1 MTRTIRPL
9 VLDEVATLLQWAAD
23 EGWNPG
29 LEDAPAFFAADPQGF
44 LGAFVEGEF
53 VAGISAVTYGTDFG
67 FIGLYIC
74 HPSHR
79 GRGHGRA
86 VWDAGMARLG
96 GRAIGLDGV
105 PAQRANYRSMGFEPA
120 YDTIRMT
127 GRASDLGAVATR
139 VGAVEQIADIDRRG
153 FPAPR
158 TAFLSEWIRPPRLVR
173 MLDGG
178 YGAVRRCVTDRKI
191 GPLFAP
197 DTETALRL
205 LGALSTETVSIDVPV
220 ARTAFLASLA
230 QAGFTESFSTTR
242 MVLGGVPGPAPENV
256 FGITSLEL
264 G

>member
-1 MTRTIRPL
+1 MRTIRTLTRAEVETL
-9 VLDEVATLLQWAAD
+9 VGWAAS

-29 LEDAPAFFAADPQGF
+29 LADSPAFHAADPEGF

-53 VAGISAVTYGTDFG
+53 VAGISAVAYDETFG

-74 HPSHR
+74 HPAHR
-79 GRGHGRA
+79 GQGHGKA

-96 GRAIGLDGV
+96 NRTIGLDGV
-105 PAQRANYRSMGFEPA
+105 PAQQGNYRSMGFEPA

-127 GRASDLGAVATR
+127 GRPRHLGADAAS
-139 VGAVEQIADIDRRG
+139 VGSVGQIAPIDSAI
-153 FPAPR
+153 FPAVR
-158 TAFLSEWIRPPRLVR
+158 TAFLAEWIKPPRRVL

-178 YGAVRRCVTDRKI
+178 YGAVRQCVTDHKI

-197 DTETALRL
+197 DPDTALRL
-205 LGALSTETVSIDVPV
+205 LGALTTETVSIDVPV
-220 ARTAFLASLA
+220 AQLAFLKALA
-230 QAGFTESFSTTR
+230 DAGFTESFSTTR
-242 MVLGGVPGPAPENV
+242 MYRGPTLGPAPAQV